1 MIRRVHGTAVHLPGL
16 GDALIMGESGAGKSA
31 LALRLIQRGGLLI
44 ADDQTELVA
53 VSDGI
58 VARAP
63 ASIAGYLEI
72 RGIGILRVPSIA
84 AARIDAVFFLSG
96 DEAPERLPERQAHR
110 IDGMTPLPSFQLAAS
125 DPAAAEKLV
134 AALAGLRFNLFKD
147 GA

>member
-16 GDALIMGESGAGKSA
+16 GGALITGESGAGKSS
-31 LALRLIQRGGLLI
+31 LALGLIRRGGLLI
-44 ADDQTELVA
+44 ADDQTELADVG
-53 VSDGI
+53 DGI

-72 RGIGILRVPSIA
+72 RGVGILRVPSIA

-96 DEAPERLPERQAHR
+96 GDAPERLPERQAHR
-110 IDGMTPLPSFQLAAS
+110 IDGMQPLPSFQLTAA
-125 DPAAAEKLV
+125 DRAAAEKLA

>member
-16 GDALIMGESGAGKSA
+16 GGALIMGESGAGKSA

-72 RGIGILRVPSIA
+72 RGIGILRVPSIV
-84 AARIDAVFFLSG
+84 AARIDAVFLLSG

-110 IDGMTPLPSFQLAAS
+110 VDGMPPLPSFRLAAP
-125 DPAAAEKLV
+125 DPAAAEKLA
-134 AALAGLRFNLFKD
+134 AALAGLRFNLCKD